1 MWRCRYFRAVEFKRC
16 RINSIGGIKVVNF
29 IKFHQIKFS
38 VAYFHSMQALTF
50 GGVETIVY
58 RSVPDP
64 KILQPADAIVQ
75 ITLSGICGSDLH
87 VYHGRETGLDE
98 GTVMGHEFVG
108 TIIETGPAVKKF
120 NKGSRV
126 LSPFTTSC
134 GDCFYCRIGLTCR
147 CDKGNLFGWVQEG
160 HGLHGAQAQ
169 YIRVPMA
176 DTTLIPLSND
186 LSETKGLLLGDIFST
201 GYFCAEN
208 AGVSNKGTYVVIG
221 CGPVGLMTILAA
233 KDLGAQNLFAVD
245 YSNERLQMANEFGAT
260 PLDPTTIDVRSTI
273 LNSTNGR
280 GADSVM
286 EVVGSP
292 EALRLAIEI
301 LRPGGTISSV
311 GVHTTKNF
319 SFSPGE
325 AYDKNLVYKVGRCPA
340 HYYAEKL
347 LREQVIQRYPVE
359 KIITHQFSLSE
370 GARAYE
376 VFDKKLDNCVKAVLK
391 T

>member
-1 MWRCRYFRAVEFKRC
+1 
-16 RINSIGGIKVVNF
+16 
-29 IKFHQIKFS
+29 
-38 VAYFHSMQALTF
+38 MQALTF
-50 GGVETIVY
+50 GGVENIIHQ
-58 RSVPDP
+58 SVSDP
-64 KILQPADAIVQ
+64 QVLQPTDAIVQ

-108 TIIETGPAVKKF
+108 TVVEAGHAVKKF
-120 NKGSRV
+120 HKGSRV

-134 GDCFYCRIGLTCR
+134 GECFYCRIGLTCR
-147 CDKGNLFGWVQEG
+147 CEKGSLFGWVQSG
-160 HGLHGAQAQ
+160 NGLHGAQAQ
-169 YIRVPMA
+169 YVRVPMA

-186 LSETKGLLLGDIFST
+186 LSEEKGLLLGDIFST

-233 KDLGAQNLFAVD
+233 KDLGVEKLFAVD
-245 YSNERLQMANEFGAT
+245 YSNRRLQMAEEFGAT
-260 PLDPTTIDVRSTI
+260 SLNPSAIDVRSAI
-273 LNSTNGR
+273 LDATDGH
-280 GADSVM
+280 GADAIL

-292 EALRLAIEI
+292 EALRLAIDL

-325 AYDKNLVYKVGRCPA
+325 AYDKNLAYKVGRCPA
-340 HYYAEKL
+340 YYYAEKL
-347 LREQVIQRYPVE
+347 LREQVIQRYPAE
-359 KIITHQFSLSE
+359 KIITHHFKLNE

-376 VFDKKLDNCVKAVLK
+376 VFDKKLDNCIKAVLHP
-391 T
+391 